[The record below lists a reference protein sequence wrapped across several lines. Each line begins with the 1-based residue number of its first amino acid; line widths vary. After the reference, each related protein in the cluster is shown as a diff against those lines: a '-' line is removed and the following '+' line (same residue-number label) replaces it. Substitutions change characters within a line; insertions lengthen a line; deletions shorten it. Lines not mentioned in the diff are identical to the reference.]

1 MQVNACYVLLERVAE
16 KGRYVLFPVG
26 RCRYRVMGI
35 RLPVKLPAS
44 HLCDFVIRFCEQPGV
59 KWRAPPPVAGGDGLG
74 GIIVHGDGDAQI
86 PQADSGEF
94 VFLAGNG
101 SHNAESFVF
110 DGIIV
115 SKFVATLDKHR
126 HGIGALPAI
135 VIMLLRIIIHC
146 LQNAVRLS
154 VREVQ
159 GFVGDAVGEDALAKH
174 VETDMLQPRATVLH
188 PESPVHLPD
197 QVLGFHD
204 ADVLDPFRLRE
215 RIRIPCRHIQEQAAQ
230 GMRQAWQAVHTSN
243 VPADAGAVDAPMPR
257 HVLNQEP
264 GSLQLQAVCRVLGVM
279 CQHLF

>member
-1 MQVNACYVLLERVAE
+1 M
-16 KGRYVLFPVG
+16 
-26 RCRYRVMGI
+26 
-35 RLPVKLPAS
+35 
-44 HLCDFVIRFCEQPGV
+44 
-59 KWRAPPPVAGGDGLG
+59 
-74 GIIVHGDGDAQI
+74 
-86 PQADSGEF
+86 
-94 VFLAGNG
+94 
-101 SHNAESFVF
+101 
-110 DGIIV
+110 
-115 SKFVATLDKHR
+115 
-126 HGIGALPAI
+126 AI

-243 VPADAGAVDAPMPR
+243 VSADAGAVYPPVSR
-257 HVLNQEP
+257 HVFNQEP

-279 CQHLF
+279 CQHLFQFSPVLPGGLQRPFQRAAVRLARRATRRQPEQKGNVYTSFHTNAIYF